1 MIQFIQVKQ
10 DPEDRICYILPTVVV
25 TDCTHSCSL
34 IQTEN
39 VCKFVFMRN
48 FMSYV
53 LELSSPLFAKQ
64 PHGWSLP
71 LDTDAFPPFY

>member
-25 TDCTHSCSL
+25 TDFTYSFSL

-39 VCKFVFMRN
+39 VCKFVFMRRIIH
-48 FMSYV
+48 V
-53 LELSSPLFAKQ
+53 LELSSKLFAKQ
-64 PHGWSLP
+64 THGWSLP
-71 LDTDAFPPFY
+71 PDTGGIPPFY